1 MQKLKICENISLDS
15 VIQQSADE
23 NNLSYTDWTV
33 PYRTPK
39 AEIQSSPP
47 TVRNAMW
54 CLAVEPTMRGRTYGQ
69 RRQTVRWRTAL
80 ILRSNMS

>member
-23 NNLSYTDWTV
+23 NNFSCTDWTV

-39 AEIQSSPP
+39 AEI
-47 TVRNAMW
+47 
-54 CLAVEPTMRGRTYGQ
+54 
-69 RRQTVRWRTAL
+69 
-80 ILRSNMS
+80 